1 MSGEF
6 FLAIELWR
14 ICLLWLEF
22 LSHRR
27 QSHLNCTCNALST
40 QLFFP
45 YQSISTWKHMKWKEN
60 VYKRHLNYLIYY
72 WNILLTDWIFKKT
85 YSLFF
90 STHLR
95 FWSLPVWYQKVLHVY
110 DFFSFRNS
118 STWFEQSKKTQ
129 PALGFCYRCGYFCV
143 WSIHVHLTD
152 RLMASF
158 KVNTIK
164 NKTKRKTKRRL
175 DICSV
180 LFLSKIVFE

>member
-40 QLFFP
+40 QHFFP

-110 DFFSFRNS
+110 DFFFFSEFEHVVRTVENNTTCTRILLSLWIFLCMKHSCTFDRSFNS
-118 STWFEQSKKTQ
+118 I
-129 PALGFCYRCGYFCV
+129 L
-143 WSIHVHLTD
+143 
-152 RLMASF
+152 
-158 KVNTIK
+158 
-164 NKTKRKTKRRL
+164 
-175 DICSV
+175 
-180 LFLSKIVFE
+180 